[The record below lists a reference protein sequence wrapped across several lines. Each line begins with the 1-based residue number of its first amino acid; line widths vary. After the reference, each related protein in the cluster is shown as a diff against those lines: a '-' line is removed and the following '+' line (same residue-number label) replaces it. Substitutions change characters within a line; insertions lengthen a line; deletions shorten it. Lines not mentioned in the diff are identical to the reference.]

1 MEIRDKVTPDE
12 LPSVCGRIADDL
24 LSPEGAILVPR
35 GSEIG
40 AVLRGIP
47 GLPGQL
53 RRWGI
58 ERINIIR
65 DVDVSFEE
73 FRELLEQIEPAV
85 DRLDPD
91 LARHTLNQ
99 VQDVYNRIVSGEEQR
114 EAVWGLVR
122 EGQTLARE
130 VAKAPQI
137 VLCLGRV
144 RSWDEYTF
152 VHSLNVSLLG
162 AYLASR
168 LVPERPKFA
177 ESMAVGGLLHD
188 LGKASVPLEI
198 LNKPGKL
205 TEEEFSVMR
214 RHPEYGEK
222 IARESGVSDPAILS
236 IVRSHHERCDGRGYP
251 DKVIGGAAPLEA
263 RIAAV
268 ADVFDALTTK
278 RIYKDAMES
287 RAAVSLIVESTGTHF
302 DGVVVRSLLRQLG
315 LYPPGTVVELSDYS
329 IGVVVGAMDR
339 DLFRPKV
346 LIQVDGSGR
355 RPSEGARFVDLN
367 AGDGRYIVRAYDDL
381 GKGGDY

>member
-1 MEIRDKVTPDE
+1 MEIREKIAPNQ
-12 LPSVCGRIADDL
+12 LPAVCGRIADDL
-24 LSPEGAILVPR
+24 VSPEGAILVPR

-47 GLPGQL
+47 GLPDQL

-58 ERINIIR
+58 ERVNIIR

-73 FRELLEQIEPAV
+73 FSELLEQVAPPI
-85 DRLDPD
+85 DRLDPE

-99 VQDVYNRIVSGEEQR
+99 VQDVYNRIVTGEDHR
-114 EAVWGLVR
+114 EAVWELVR
-122 EGQTLARE
+122 EGQMLALE

-162 AYLASR
+162 TYLASR
-168 LVPERPKFA
+168 IEPDRPKFA
-177 ESMAVGGLLHD
+177 EAMAIGGLLHD

-198 LNKPGKL
+198 LNKPGRL
-205 TEEEFSVMR
+205 TDEEFAVIR
-214 RHPEYGEK
+214 RHPEYGER
-222 IARESGVSDPAILS
+222 IARDSGVSIPEILCV
-236 IVRSHHERCDGRGYP
+236 IRSHHERWDGCGYP
-251 DKVIGGAAPLEA
+251 DGVVGETAPLEA

-287 RAAVSLIVESTGTHF
+287 RAAVSLIVESSGTHF

-339 DLFRPKV
+339 DLLRPKV
-346 LIQVDGSGR
+346 LIQVDGTGR
-355 RPSEGARFVDLN
+355 RPSDGSRFVDLN
-367 AGDGRYIVRAYDDL
+367 VGDGRYIVRAFDDL
-381 GKGGDY
+381 GKGGNY

>member
-1 MEIRDKVTPDE
+1 MEIRDAITPDE
-12 LPSVCGRIADDL
+12 LPAARGRIAEDVI
-24 LSPEGAILVPR
+24 SPEGAVLVPR
-35 GSEIG
+35 GSEIV
-40 AVLRGIP
+40 AVLRGAP
-47 GLPGQL
+47 GLPDQL

-58 ERINIIR
+58 GRINIIR
-65 DVDVSFEE
+65 SVDVSFEE
-73 FRELLEQIEPAV
+73 FRELLERVEPAI

-91 LARHTLNQ
+91 LARHTLCQ
-99 VQDVYNRIVSGEEQR
+99 VQDVYTRIVSGEEQQ

-168 LVPERPKFA
+168 LAPDRPKLA

-188 LGKASVPLEI
+188 VGKAFVPLEI
-198 LNKPGKL
+198 LNKPEKL
-205 TEEEFSVMR
+205 TDDEFGVMR

-222 IARESGVSDPAILS
+222 IARESGVSDPGILS
-236 IVRSHHERCDGRGYP
+236 VIRSHHERWDGCGYP
-251 DKVIGGAAPLEA
+251 DKAIGDMAPLEA

-287 RAAVSLIVESTGTHF
+287 RAAVSLIIESTGTHF

-339 DLFRPKV
+339 DLLRPKV
-346 LIQVDGSGR
+346 LIQVDGMGR
-355 RPSEGARFVDLN
+355 RPSESARFVDLN